1 MLNVLYYFQG
11 DIGESM
17 ETPNAFVIPLSS
29 TITYKIFLD
38 YFNKLGILLLLL
50 FIVVI
55 IIIKGMTQ
63 NITSYHFRFK
73 VTYLIIFTIIM

>member
-29 TITYKIFLD
+29 TITYKMFLD
-38 YFNKLGILLLLL
+38 YFNKLGNYN
-50 FIVVI
+50 FI
-55 IIIKGMTQ
+55 IIIF
-63 NITSYHFRFK
+63 I
-73 VTYLIIFTIIM
+73 

>member
-29 TITYKIFLD
+29 TITYKMFLD
-38 YFNKLGILLLLL
+38 YFNKLGNY
-50 FIVVI
+50 I
-55 IIIKGMTQ
+55 III
-63 NITSYHFRFK
+63 
-73 VTYLIIFTIIM
+73 IFISL